1 MLKYLEF
8 RFDFFFFFFHLGYAT
23 FSFLNVKFLWICFYY
38 DLFVVVEMVMGF
50 QLGIHSWLIEN
61 LEVAGM
67 TFVFRSL

>member
-1 MLKYLEF
+1 M
-8 RFDFFFFFFHLGYAT
+8 
-23 FSFLNVKFLWICFYY
+23 KFLWICFYY